1 MKIAVIFQPS
11 NSIGSSNE
19 ALNIVHHKP
28 DVFVPI
34 ASQAIGGKP
43 GLAEVDTLFGSP
55 MYYPVASLM
64 AGLER
69 LDPDGVLICTIGAE
83 VHASLPKMIE
93 RWPVAWR
100 FNVNPLEFTF
110 DPGMVDNVPQLLG
123 SLGQVDAVVPC
134 SPFVEENVRQ
144 LGVENTITI
153 PTCLD
158 VKECDLANPTK
169 DLVISLTRI
178 APIKNILYSILA
190 MGRVVNEMPTA
201 EYEIYGEGAMASHVG
216 IWIRQMGTERI
227 SYKGF
232 KPAKMVLPNA
242 KLFLQTSISENFSL
256 SMLEA
261 MASGIPVVAS
271 DIPGHAMGNVYFDSI
286 KQIAD
291 EVKLLLTDDD
301 IWKEWREVGLEKV
314 KEFDVREV
322 VPQWESLFKKL
333 MRLNEFKRKRLKN
346 DTG

>member
-1 MKIAVIFQPS
+1 MKIAVIFEPS

-19 ALNIVHHKP
+19 ALNIVRFKP

-34 ASQAIGGKP
+34 ASQPIGGKP
-43 GLAEVDTLFGSP
+43 GLVEVPTRFGKP
-55 MYYPVASLM
+55 MNYPVASLM
-64 AGLER
+64 DGLEQ
-69 LDPDGVLICTIGAE
+69 LDPDGILICTVGAD
-83 VHASLPKMIE
+83 VFGSLPKMIE

-110 DPGMVDNVPQLLG
+110 DPGMIDNIPQLLG
-123 SLGQVDAVVPC
+123 TLSLVDAVVPC
-134 SPFVEENVRQ
+134 SPFVEENVKQ
-144 LGVENTITI
+144 LAAENTITI
-153 PTCLD
+153 PTCID
-158 VKECDLANPTK
+158 TKECKLANPTK

-178 APIKNILYSILA
+178 APIKNILFSILA
-190 MGRVVNEMPTA
+190 MGKVVNEMPTA
-201 EYEIYGEGAMASHVG
+201 EYEIYGEGVMAGHVAN
-216 IWIRQMGTERI
+216 WIRQMRTERI
-227 SYKGF
+227 SYNGF
-232 KPAKMVLPNA
+232 KPANMVLPNA

-301 IWKEWREVGLEKV
+301 LREEWREMGLEKV

-322 VPQWESLFKKL
+322 VPQWEGLFKKL
-333 MRLNEFKRKRLKN
+333 MRLKEFKKN
-346 DTG
+346 DAS

>member
-1 MKIAVIFQPS
+1 MRIATIFEPS

-19 ALNIVHHKP
+19 ALNIVRFKP
-28 DVFVPI
+28 DVFIPI
-34 ASQAIGGKP
+34 ASQPIGGKP
-43 GLAEVDTLFGSP
+43 GLVEVPTRFGKP
-55 MYYPVASLM
+55 MNYPVASLM
-64 AGLER
+64 DGLER
-69 LDPDGVLICTIGAE
+69 LDPDGILICTVGAD
-83 VHASLPKMIE
+83 VFGSLPKMTK

-110 DPGMVDNVPQLLG
+110 DPGMIDNIPQLLG
-123 SLGQVDAVVPC
+123 TLGLVDAVVPC
-134 SPFVEENVRQ
+134 SPFVEENVKQ
-144 LGVENTITI
+144 LGAENTITI

-158 VKECDLANPTK
+158 TKECKLANPTK

-178 APIKNILYSILA
+178 APIKNILFSILA
-190 MGRVVNEMPTA
+190 MGKVVNEMPTA
-201 EYEIYGEGAMASHVG
+201 EYEIYGEGVMAGH
-216 IWIRQMGTERI
+216 IANWILQMRTERI

-232 KPAKMVLPNA
+232 KPASMVLPDA

-301 IWKEWREVGLEKV
+301 LRKEWREMGLEKV

-333 MRLNEFKRKRLKN
+333 MRLKEFKRSNGVKK
-346 DTG
+346 